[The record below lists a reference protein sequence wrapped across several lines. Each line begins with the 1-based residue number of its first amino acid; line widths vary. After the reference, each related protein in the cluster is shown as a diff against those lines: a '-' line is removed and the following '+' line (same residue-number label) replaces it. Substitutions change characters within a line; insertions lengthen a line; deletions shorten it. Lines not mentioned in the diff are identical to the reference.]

1 MVTARLAIGSVS
13 TLALAALVLGSA
25 SYWLNRSGT
34 GSHASPWGVVS
45 ALGAAQTA
53 AARPDDERAQLLKLA
68 ALKSGAAAEPA
79 STVAPSAPANLPAV
93 APAPAAP
100 VPVAESVV
108 APAPSQAPEATVAA
122 ASPPAT
128 PATAVSAEPIQ
139 QVASAEAAEPVD
151 AAPAPDEGTA
161 KSDRININ
169 TASPSAL
176 DHLPGAGRIGRT
188 IVSHRPYK
196 SVKELVSRRVLR
208 TSDFQKIQSRIS
220 VD

>member
-13 TLALAALVLGSA
+13 TLALGALVLGSA
-25 SYWLNRSGT
+25 PYWLHRGGS

-45 ALGAAQTA
+45 ALGAAQSA
-53 AARPDDERAQLLKLA
+53 ATQSEDERAQLLKLA
-68 ALKSGAAAEPA
+68 ALKSGAAPEPASVATAQAAAPSPIAEPA
-79 STVAPSAPANLPAV
+79 PAPVTAPAQAI
-93 APAPAAP
+93 AAP
-100 VPVAESVV
+100 VQSAATDTTASAVQPPVM
-108 APAPSQAPEATVAA
+108 PAA
-122 ASPPAT
+122 APPAE
-128 PATAVSAEPIQ
+128 ASQ
-139 QVASAEAAEPVD
+139 QLASAEV
-151 AAPAPDEGTA
+151 PAGSDIAQDDGAA

-196 SVKELVSRRVLR
+196 SVKDLVSRRVLR
-208 TSDFQKIQSRIS
+208 TSDFQKIQSHIS

>member
-25 SYWLNRSGT
+25 PYWLNRSGT

-53 AARPDDERAQLLKLA
+53 AVRPDDERAQLLKLA
-68 ALKSGAAAEPA
+68 ALKSGAAPELA
-79 STVAPSAPANLPAV
+79 STVAPMVAASVPAV

-100 VPVAESVV
+100 TPVAEIV
-108 APAPSQAPEATVAA
+108 ASAPSPALEATVAE

-128 PATAVSAEPIQ
+128 PATVVPAEPIQ

-151 AAPAPDEGTA
+151 AAPDDGTA

-169 TASPSAL
+169 TASPSVL

>member
-25 SYWLNRSGT
+25 PYWLNRSGT

-68 ALKSGAAAEPA
+68 ALKSGAAPEPA
-79 STVAPSAPANLPAV
+79 STVAPSAAANV
-93 APAPAAP
+93 PAAVP
-100 VPVAESVV
+100 VPVAESIV
-108 APAPSQAPEATVAA
+108 APAPSQAPEAMVAA

-128 PATAVSAEPIQ
+128 PATGVPAEPIQ

-151 AAPAPDEGTA
+151 AAPTPDEGTA